1 MYKGFK
7 TKIFIY
13 VGRFN
18 IKMDTE
24 FKQWQNLYIESL
36 KYGSITITEAIT
48 IFIKEGL
55 IPFILNHRYV
65 FAVDNHQLGNIVA
78 TTIFSYLNDNT
89 FLFPTRKGV
98 SFTNEYFQYFE
109 YLISDEEWEGFWNYW
124 DRELDNLL
132 IHKDDSRLTLQL
144 KHITWMFIDLEKSFV
159 HIEYIEMNKALGE
172 IESHEDENPYRKI
185 DPYIL
190 DQMNS
195 INHPKFI
202 RFEN

>member
-1 MYKGFK
+1 M
-7 TKIFIY
+7 
-13 VGRFN
+13 N
-18 IKMDTE
+18 TE
-24 FKQWQNLYIESL
+24 FKKWQNLYIESL

-78 TTIFSYLNDNT
+78 TTIFSYLNDST
-89 FLFPTRKGV
+89 FLFPTRKDV
-98 SFTNEYFQYFE
+98 SFTNEYYQHFE
-109 YLISDEEWEGFWNYW
+109 YIISDEEWEDFWNYW
-124 DRELDNLL
+124 DRELDSLL
-132 IHKDDSRLTLQL
+132 IHTDDSRLTLQL
-144 KHITWMFIDLEKSFV
+144 KHITWMFIDLDKSLV
-159 HIEYIEMNKALGE
+159 HREYVEINKMLGE
-172 IESHEDENPYRKI
+172 LELYEEENPYRKI